1 MIHTVESFSIVIETE
16 IDVFLEFCSILYDPE
31 NVGNLIS
38 GSSAFFK
45 PSWSI
50 WKFLV
55 RIMLMPSMQD
65 FKHDLTSMGDEC
77 NFLMVNTFFSTT
89 LLGNWDGD

>member
-16 IDVFLEFCSILYDPE
+16 VDVFLEFCSILYDPT

-38 GSSAFFK
+38 GSSVFFK
-45 PSWSI
+45 PSWDI

-65 FKHDLTSMGDEC
+65 FKHDLTTMGD
-77 NFLMVNTFFSTT
+77 
-89 LLGNWDGD
+89 

>member
-38 GSSAFFK
+38 GSSSFPKSNLDF
-45 PSWSI
+45 

-55 RIMLMPSMQD
+55 HIMLKPSIQD
-65 FKHDLTSMGDEC
+65 YKCDLTSMGDEC
-77 NFLMVNTFFSTT
+77 SCLMVSTFFGTT
-89 LLGNWDGD
+89 FLGDWDED